1 MNTIM
6 KYCSLPTILAVLCI
20 LLGAPC
26 DAFSPIST
34 TTTQIASNSVS
45 TPSSTMLKA
54 SPKATLTSETTWRL
68 RFSLNGVP
76 TKNGRKVG
84 DLFNV
89 DVQFSEE
96 DGYGT

>member
-1 MNTIM
+1 MKTIM
-6 KYCSLPTILAVLCI
+6 KCYSLPTILAVLCI
-20 LLGAPC
+20 VLVTC
-26 DAFSPIST
+26 NAFSPIS

-54 SPKATLTSETTWRL
+54 SPKATLTPETTWRL
-68 RFSLNGVP
+68 RFSLNGVS